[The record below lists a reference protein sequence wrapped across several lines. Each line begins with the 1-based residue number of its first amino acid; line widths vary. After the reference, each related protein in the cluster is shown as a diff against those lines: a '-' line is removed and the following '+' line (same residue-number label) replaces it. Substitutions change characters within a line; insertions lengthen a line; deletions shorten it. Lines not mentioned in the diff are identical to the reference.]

1 MMMEHSLLL
10 TVNFYVQLITLNG
23 EILGEDIHP
32 KSQSGRF
39 KYTMKYRILLLRV
52 VDFAQHVC
60 CTPLL
65 RDVKTP
71 YFNTFKILMT

>member
-1 MMMEHSLLL
+1 M
-10 TVNFYVQLITLNG
+10 
-23 EILGEDIHP
+23 EDIHP

-65 RDVKTP
+65 RDVKDSVFQHFQIFDDLRRRLAQT
-71 YFNTFKILMT
+71 T